1 MKLTFFLNGREV
13 TCDISPEMTLL
24 TVLKELLH
32 VNSVKRACLQG
43 ECGACTVIVDGDA
56 MNSCL
61 ILAAT
66 VGGKHVE
73 TLESLGDSQHMHPL
87 QKAFLDTGAFQCG
100 FCTPGFIM
108 SAKALLDKNPHPTEE
123 EIRYGLSGNLCRCTG
138 YVKPLEAVK
147 AYVAAQSD
155 IKVNEDAVQAVK
167 AAAEQMGGAH

>member
-1 MKLTFFLNGREV
+1 MKLSFNLNGVETV
-13 TCDISPEMTLL
+13 CEISPEMTLL
-24 TVLKELLH
+24 TVLKDVLY
-32 VNSVKRACLQG
+32 VNSLKRACLQG
-43 ECGACTVIVDGDA
+43 ECGACTVIVDGEA

-66 VGGKHVE
+66 AAGKNVE
-73 TLESLGDSQHMHPL
+73 TLEGLGTAQNMHPL

-108 SAKALLDKNPHPTEE
+108 AAKALLDKNPHPTED

-147 AYVAAQSD
+147 HYIETQPEVNPDA
-155 IKVNEDAVQAVK
+155 IKAIQ
-167 AAAEQMGGAH
+167 AAAEQMGGNDHV